1 MLAMKRFEGK
11 NAIVTG
17 ASRGIGR
24 GIAQRLAAE
33 GANVAITA
41 RTLDAHPT
49 LPGSLNETLDELDAY
64 PGTHIAIQADLGDA
78 DSRATI
84 VPQAREA
91 LGPIDILVNNAA
103 AAIYQPMNGYPL
115 KRRRLMLEVNLLAP
129 HDLIEEVVPDMETAG
144 EGWIV
149 NLSSATANLAVG
161 PPFPSDGVKGVFG
174 FYGTTKAALNR
185 MTSAWAVELHPR
197 NIRINTIEPLA
208 AVLSEGA
215 DELVGDI
222 LRPDQ
227 IESMEAMVEAA
238 VALCDCPIDRC
249 GQVLSSLP
257 LLDELNRT
265 VMTLDGTAPYPGG
278 HRPA

>member
-1 MLAMKRFEGK
+1 MKRFEGK

-17 ASRGIGR
+17 ASRGIGV
-24 GIAQRLAAE
+24 GIAKRLAAE

-41 RTLDAHPT
+41 RSLDSHPT
-49 LPGSLNETLDELDAY
+49 LSGSLNETLAELRRPPWHPHGHPVPTWPTPTAG
-64 PGTHIAIQADLGDA
+64 P
-78 DSRATI
+78 TI

-103 AAIYQPMNGYPL
+103 AAIYQPMVGYPL
-115 KRRRLMLEVNLLAP
+115 KRRRLMLEINLLAP
-129 HDLIEEVVPDMETAG
+129 HDLIDAVLPDMEAAG

-161 PPFPSDGVKGVFG
+161 PPFPADGVKGVFG

-185 MTSAWAVELHPR
+185 MTSALAVELHPR
-197 NIRINTIEPLA
+197 NIRINTVEPKA

-215 DELVGDI
+215 DELVGNI

-249 GQVLSSLP
+249 GEILSSLS
-257 LLDELNRT
+257 LLDELGIT

-278 HRPA
+278 YRPV

>member
-1 MLAMKRFEGK
+1 MKRFEGK

>member
-1 MLAMKRFEGK
+1 MKRFEGK

-24 GIAQRLAAE
+24 GIAKRLAAE

-41 RTLDAHPT
+41 RTLDSHPT
-49 LPGSLNETLDELDAY
+49 LSGSLNETLAELNAHS
-64 PGTHIAIQADLGDA
+64 GTHIAIQADLADA
-78 DSRATI
+78 ESRATI
-84 VPQAREA
+84 VHQAREA

-103 AAIYQPMNGYPL
+103 AAIYQPMVGYPL
-115 KRRRLMLEVNLLAP
+115 KRRRLMLEINLLGP
-129 HDLIEEVVPDMETAG
+129 HDLIDAVLPDMEASG

-185 MTSAWAVELHPR
+185 MTSALAVELHPR
-197 NIRINTIEPLA
+197 NIRINTIEPQA

-215 DELVGDI
+215 DELVGNI

-249 GQVLSSLP
+249 GEILSSLS
-257 LLDELNRT
+257 LLDELGLT
-265 VMTLDGTAPYPGG
+265 VMTLDATTPYPGG
-278 HRPA
+278 HRPI

>member
-1 MLAMKRFEGK
+1 MKRFEGK

-49 LPGSLNETLDELDAY
+49 LPGSLNETLAELNAY
-64 PGTHIAIQADLGDA
+64 SGTHLAIQADLGDA
-78 DSRATI
+78 DSRAAI

-115 KRRRLMLEVNLLAP
+115 KRRRLMLEINLLAP
-129 HDLIEEVVPDMETAG
+129 HDLIEAVLPDMESAG

-174 FYGTTKAALNR
+174 FYGTTKAGLNR

-215 DELVGDI
+215 DELVGNI

-278 HRPA
+278 HRPV

>member
-1 MLAMKRFEGK
+1 MKRFEGK

-17 ASRGIGR
+17 ASRGIGK

-41 RTLDAHPT
+41 RTLDSHPT
-49 LPGSLNETLDELDAY
+49 LPGSLNETLADLNAH
-64 PGTHIAIQADLGDA
+64 PGTHLAIQADLADA
-78 DSRATI
+78 DSRETI
-84 VPQAREA
+84 VPQARET

-103 AAIYQPMNGYPL
+103 AAIYQSMVGYPL
-115 KRRRLMLEVNLLAP
+115 KRRRLMLEINLLGP
-129 HDLIEEVVPDMETAG
+129 HDLIEAVLPDMEAAG

-149 NLSSATANLAVG
+149 TPPSAPATLAVG
-161 PPFPSDGVKGVFG
+161 PPFPADGVKGTFG

-185 MTSAWAVELHPR
+185 MTSALAVELHPR
-197 NIRINTIEPLA
+197 NIRINTIEPQA

-215 DELVGDI
+215 DELVGNI

-238 VALCDCPIDRC
+238 VALCHCPIDRC
-249 GQVLSSLP
+249 GEVLSSLS
-257 LLDELNRT
+257 LLDELNLT
-265 VMTLDGTAPYPGG
+265 VMTLDASAPYPGG
-278 HRPA
+278 YRPV

>member
-1 MLAMKRFEGK
+1 MNRFQGK
-11 NAIVTG
+11 NAVVTG
-17 ASRGIGR
+17 ASRGIGA
-24 GIAQRLAAE
+24 GIAKRLAAE

-41 RTLDAHPT
+41 RTVDSHPT
-49 LPGSLNETLDELDAY
+49 LPGSLNETLAALNAY
-64 PGTHIAIQADLGDA
+64 PGAHVAIPADLADA
-78 DSRATI
+78 ADRASI

-103 AAIYQPMNGYPL
+103 AAIYQPMAGYPL
-115 KRRRLMLEVNLLAP
+115 KRRRLMLEINLLAP
-129 HDLIEEVVPDMETAG
+129 HDLTEAVMGDMEAAG

-149 NLSSATANLAVG
+149 NVSSATANLVQG
-161 PPFPSDGVKGVFG
+161 PPFPADGVKGVFG

-197 NIRINTIEPLA
+197 NIRINTIEPAA

-215 DELVGDI
+215 DVLVGKQ

-227 IESMEAMVEAA
+227 IESLEAMVEAT
-238 VALCDCPIDRC
+238 VALCDCPIDCC
-249 GQVLSSLP
+249 GRILASLP
-257 LLDELNRT
+257 LLDELGAT

-278 HRPA
+278 YCPVATG

>member
-1 MLAMKRFEGK
+1 MKRFEGK

-49 LPGSLNETLDELDAY
+49 LPGSLNETLAELNAF

-78 DSRATI
+78 DSRTAI

-103 AAIYQPMNGYPL
+103 AAIYQSMNGYPL
-115 KRRRLMLEVNLLAP
+115 KRRRLMLEINLLAP
-129 HDLIEEVVPDMETAG
+129 HDLTEAVLPDMESAG

-161 PPFPSDGVKGVFG
+161 PPFPADGVKGIFG

-215 DELVGDI
+215 DELVGGI

-238 VALCDCPIDRC
+238 VALCDCPIERC
-249 GQVLSSLP
+249 GQILSSLP
-257 LLDELNRT
+257 LLDELGLT
-265 VMTLDGTAPYPGG
+265 VMTLDATAPYPGG

>member
-1 MLAMKRFEGK
+1 MKRFEGK

-49 LPGSLNETLDELDAY
+49 LPGSLNETLAELNAF
-64 PGTHIAIQADLGDA
+64 PGTHLAIQADLGDA
-78 DSRATI
+78 DSRGDI
-84 VPQAREA
+84 VPQAQEA

-115 KRRRLMLEVNLLAP
+115 KRRRLMLEINLLAP
-129 HDLIEEVVPDMETAG
+129 HDLIEAVLPDMESAG

-149 NLSSATANLAVG
+149 NLSSATAKLAVG
-161 PPFPSDGVKGVFG
+161 PPFPADGVKGVFG
-174 FYGTTKAALNR
+174 VYGTTKAALNR

-215 DELVGDI
+215 DELVGGI

-249 GQVLSSLP
+249 GQILSSLP
-257 LLDELNRT
+257 LLDELDRT
-265 VMTLDGTAPYPGG
+265 VMTLDATAPYPGG
-278 HRPA
+278 HRPI